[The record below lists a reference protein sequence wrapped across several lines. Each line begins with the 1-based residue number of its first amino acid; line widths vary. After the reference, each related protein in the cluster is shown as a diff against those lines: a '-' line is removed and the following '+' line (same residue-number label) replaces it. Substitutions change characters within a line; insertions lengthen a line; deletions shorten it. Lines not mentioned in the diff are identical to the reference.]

1 MLNDRYDK
9 IRYKNLLAYSTIQHP
24 SFYLTP
30 YSTLLNYKSFIIIL
44 LPPSTTYIIKKVGRG
59 HIAMLDIIKSLNN
72 FIWGVPLPVLL
83 FGAHIYFTFHLKGV
97 QKHIGKAIKL
107 SVTPEKNAEG
117 DLSGFASLTA
127 TLAATLGTGNI
138 VGISTAVALG
148 GPGAIFWC
156 WLTGLL
162 GMATSYAECFLGV
175 LYRRKTSDGTY
186 LGGPMYALQYGLNK
200 KWLAVLFCIFT
211 LIASYGVGCSTQAR
225 AVTETVRTLWNLPE
239 YAVGMVVA
247 ILVGLVIVGGVK
259 SIGKICSKLVPAMGL
274 FYILGC
280 MVLLVINLPYILP
293 ALKMILQSAF
303 QTTQLPAAVA
313 GGFIGSSLKSA
324 ARYGIA
330 RGLFTNEAGLGTAAI
345 AAAGAQ
351 TSQPSRQAMISM
363 SATFWDTVIMC
374 AITGLVI
381 VTNLLK
387 NPSSVSG
394 YSFAEFTTAA
404 FNSLPYGNIFLGL
417 SLIAFAMATL
427 IGWSYF
433 GEKAVEYLFG
443 KSGINTYRLFYIVM
457 IFVGSIMSLEL
468 VWELTDLVN
477 AFLALPNILCL
488 FLLRTQ
494 ITPFEKK

>member
-1 MLNDRYDK
+1 MDVLKAIN
-9 IRYKNLLAYSTIQHP
+9 NLL
-24 SFYLTP
+24 
-30 YSTLLNYKSFIIIL
+30 
-44 LPPSTTYIIKKVGRG
+44 
-59 HIAMLDIIKSLNN
+59 
-72 FIWGVPLPVLL
+72 WGIPLPALL
-83 FGAHIYFTFHLKGV
+83 FGAHIYFTLHLKGV
-97 QKHIGKAIKL
+97 QKYIGKAIKL
-107 SVTPEKNAEG
+107 SVTPEASAEG

-127 TLAATLGTGNI
+127 TLAATIGTGNI

-186 LGGPMYALQYGLNK
+186 LGGPMYALEYGLNK

-225 AVTETVRTLWNLPE
+225 AVTETMKTLWGLPE
-239 YAVGMVVA
+239 YAVGLVVA
-247 ILVGLVIVGGVK
+247 VIVGLVIVGGVK

-280 MVLLVINLPYILP
+280 IVLLIINLPYLLP
-293 ALKMILQSAF
+293 AISLIFRSAF
-303 QTTQLPAAVA
+303 VPAQLPAAVA
-313 GGFIGSSLKSA
+313 GGFIGSTLRSA
-324 ARYGIA
+324 TRYGIA
-330 RGLFTNEAGLGTAAI
+330 RGLFTNEAGLGSAAI
-345 AAAGAQ
+345 AAAGAK
-351 TSQPSRQAMISM
+351 TSHPSRQALISM
-363 SATFWDTVIMC
+363 SATFWDTVVMC

-387 NPSSVSG
+387 NPSSTEG
-394 YSFAEFTTAA
+394 YSFAELTTAA
-404 FNSLPYGNIFLGL
+404 FNSLPFGDVILGI
-417 SLIAFAMATL
+417 SLIAFAVATL

-443 KSGINTYRLFYIVM
+443 KTGISTYRICYIVM

-477 AFLALPNILCL
+477 AFMALPNLICL
-488 FLLRTQ
+488 FGLRKQ
-494 ITPFEKK
+494 IQPYKL